1 MTLAHGATPPAGPP
15 AGPPAVPPPPV
26 PDAGTPSWRLLATL
40 GGAGALAGLL
50 LVTAWEWTTPTIT
63 ANRARVE
70 QAAVAEVLREP
81 ARVDTL
87 YLENGAL
94 TRTPRG
100 DAAKLERAYQG
111 FDHAGL
117 RVGVAI
123 RGAEPGF
130 SDVITVLIGFDPTT
144 SQLLGMK
151 VLGQKETPGLG
162 DKIEKDSG
170 FVGQFSE
177 ARAPLRAVKARGGKD
192 PTEVATITGATISS
206 RTVIRIINHAVE
218 RWQPLLVRFDREPGQ

>member
-1 MTLAHGATPPAGPP
+1 MTHAPGITPPAGPP
-15 AGPPAVPPPPV
+15 PVPPVPV

-40 GGAGALAGLL
+40 GGAGAIAGLL
-50 LVTAWEWTTPTIT
+50 LVTAWEWTMPAIT

-111 FDHAGL
+111 FDRAGV

-123 RGAEPGF
+123 RGDDPGF
-130 SDVITVLIGFDPTT
+130 ADVITVLIGFEPGT

-170 FVGQFSE
+170 FVQQFGG
-177 ARAPLRAVKARGGKD
+177 ARAPLRDVKTRDAGD
-192 PTEVATITGATISS
+192 PTQVATITGATISS
-206 RTVIRIINHAVE
+206 RTVIRIINTTVE
-218 RWQPLLVRFDREPGQ
+218 RWQPLLARFDREPGQ